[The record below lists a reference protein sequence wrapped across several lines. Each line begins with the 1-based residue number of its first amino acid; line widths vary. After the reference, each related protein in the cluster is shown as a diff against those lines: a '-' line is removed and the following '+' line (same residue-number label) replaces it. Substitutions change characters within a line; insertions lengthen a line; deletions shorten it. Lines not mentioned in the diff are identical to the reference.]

1 MTEYKDLEPSTNPK
15 HKNEFVK
22 NIIIAVLAVSLL
34 LAIGYIVYSKEA
46 NAKSSIEMQSDIND
60 LERSETRITYN

>member
-46 NAKSSIEMQSDIND
+46 NAKSSIEKF
-60 LERSETRITYN
+60 